1 MSCVIFLYSL
11 STVWFSVKQH
21 LSSRWIT
28 LVQSKPKIVRIK
40 IRRAKEKKT
49 RKSKKHYELNAH
61 ATTSILNINIC
72 AKQAKHE
79 KYVMAK
85 KIYIFCNANNSGD
98 TTTATGQRG
107 KTKTS
112 AKMFMDT
119 RKERIS
125 LNKYWSCSNES
136 CRQDMFAFG
145 DNRINEAFSC
155 SLLFFQELRVLVWNN
170 FVILPGAT
178 VGANQK

>member
-28 LVQSKPKIVRIK
+28 LVQSKPKIVGIK
-40 IRRAKEKKT
+40 IRCGKEKKNTKEQKTLWTERTCHNIDLKHKYLRKTGKT
-49 RKSKKHYELNAH
+49 RK
-61 ATTSILNINIC
+61 IC
-72 AKQAKHE
+72 NG
-79 KYVMAK
+79 K

-145 DNRINEAFSC
+145 DNRINEAFYC